1 MAKRT
6 AKDYEEMSR
15 AVESGDY
22 TVRGSM
28 ELGATLRM
36 GRPTKG
42 TRAAGKTPA
51 LPVRLPD
58 AIRVEMKHRVKAREA
73 KSESELIRRAL
84 VEYFEHH
91 PTRSGG

>member
-1 MAKRT
+1 MAKRS

-15 AVESGDY
+15 AVEAGEY
-22 TVRGSM
+22 TVRGPM

-42 TRAAGKTPA
+42 TPSEGKTPA
-51 LPVRLPD
+51 LPVRLPA
-58 AIRVEMKHRVKAREA
+58 AIRIEMRHRVKNHEA
-73 KSESELIRRAL
+73 DSESELVRRAL

-91 PTRSGG
+91 PARRR